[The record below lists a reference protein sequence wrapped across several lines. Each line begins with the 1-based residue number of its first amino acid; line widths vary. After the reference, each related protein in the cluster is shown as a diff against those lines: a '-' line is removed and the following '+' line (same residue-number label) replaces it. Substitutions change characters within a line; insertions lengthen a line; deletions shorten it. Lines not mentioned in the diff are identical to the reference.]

1 MWFLALKHIVS
12 RKSQSILTLLA
23 IVFGAAGYIVLSGIQ
38 IGFQN
43 YMISNLIERS
53 GHIIV
58 TPKDEFI
65 DEDSVNKIFAGDKNY
80 IWLNKPSGRRSNTG
94 LTQTSKWYKKLSQDP
109 EVSGYSP
116 TITQEAIASRGG
128 FKQTVNLVGIDPIKH
143 KKTTTFHEDIT
154 YGSLES
160 LNNGLSV
167 ILVGERLL
175 LLLGVKVNDTI
186 NISTANGNVI
196 PMKIIGTF
204 DTGEIHSDVRTIY
217 ASLATVQNVAGT
229 PGKIDSIIIK
239 IKNYSKAADVATK
252 WNMESSDTVESWDQ
266 RYKSRLEM
274 MKTQDTIR
282 NITTISF
289 IIIIA
294 FGIYNILNMAV
305 NHKTKDIAILRS
317 IGFNQNDTVFL
328 FLIQGALLGL
338 IGGILGVSAGFGICK
353 LLESMK
359 IQMGPRTMTIAWD
372 IAIYL
377 KAFFLV
383 TFSALIASYFPAKA
397 AGKLSP
403 IEIIRGAA

>member
-1 MWFLALKHIVS
+1 
-12 RKSQSILTLLA
+12 
-23 IVFGAAGYIVLSGIQ
+23 
-38 IGFQN
+38 
-43 YMISNLIERS
+43 
-53 GHIIV
+53 
-58 TPKDEFI
+58 
-65 DEDSVNKIFAGDKNY
+65 
-80 IWLNKPSGRRSNTG
+80 
-94 LTQTSKWYKKLSQDP
+94 
-109 EVSGYSP
+109 
-116 TITQEAIASRGG
+116 
-128 FKQTVNLVGIDPIKH
+128 
-143 KKTTTFHEDIT
+143 
-154 YGSLES
+154 
-160 LNNGLSV
+160 
-167 ILVGERLL
+167 
-175 LLLGVKVNDTI
+175 
-186 NISTANGNVI
+186 
-196 PMKIIGTF
+196 
-204 DTGEIHSDVRTIY
+204 
-217 ASLATVQNVAGT
+217 
-229 PGKIDSIIIK
+229 
-239 IKNYSKAADVATK
+239 
-252 WNMESSDTVESWDQ
+252 MESSDTVESWDQ

>member
-80 IWLNKPSGRRSNTG
+80 VWLNKPSGRRSNTG
-94 LTQTSKWYKKLSQDP
+94 LTQISKWYKKLSQDP

-289 IIIIA
+289 FIIIA

>member
-80 IWLNKPSGRRSNTG
+80 VWLNKPSGRRSNTG
-94 LTQTSKWYKKLSQDP
+94 LTQISKWYKKLSQDP

-229 PGKIDSIIIK
+229 PRKIDSIIIK

>member
-80 IWLNKPSGRRSNTG
+80 VWLNKPSGRRSNTG
-94 LTQTSKWYKKLSQDP
+94 LTQISKWYKKLSQDP

>member
-229 PGKIDSIIIK
+229 PRKIDSIIIK